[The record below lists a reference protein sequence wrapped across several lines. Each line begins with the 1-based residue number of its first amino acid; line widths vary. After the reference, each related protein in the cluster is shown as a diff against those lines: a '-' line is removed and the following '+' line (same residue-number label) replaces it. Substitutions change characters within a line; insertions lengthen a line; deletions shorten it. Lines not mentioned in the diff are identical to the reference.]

1 MEALAASLFARLLPE
16 LKNCARLYEDKE
28 LEPGELTQEEL
39 VGWLVDWQIRDSNNC
54 SN

>member
-28 LEPGELTQEEL
+28 LELQEEL
-39 VGWLVDWQIRDSNNC
+39 VGWLVDW
-54 SN
+54 